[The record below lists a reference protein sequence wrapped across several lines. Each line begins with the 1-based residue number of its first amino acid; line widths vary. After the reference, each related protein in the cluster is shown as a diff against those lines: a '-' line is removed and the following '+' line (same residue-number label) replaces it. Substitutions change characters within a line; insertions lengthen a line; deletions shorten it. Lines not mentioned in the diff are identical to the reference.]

1 MGANTGQSQK
11 KKKKKSQ
18 RAGDKRVRNLSPLAP
33 GMPAL
38 DSVQEVV
45 DFVSPKG
52 RKYKILK
59 TTETDAYD
67 PPLAAPRKRGRRSAS

>member
-1 MGANTGQSQK
+1 
-11 KKKKKSQ
+11 
-18 RAGDKRVRNLSPLAP
+18 VRSLPQLAP

-45 DFVSPKG
+45 DFESPQG
-52 RKYKILK
+52 DKYKILK

-67 PPLAAPRKRGRRSAS
+67 PPLESPKKRGRRSAS